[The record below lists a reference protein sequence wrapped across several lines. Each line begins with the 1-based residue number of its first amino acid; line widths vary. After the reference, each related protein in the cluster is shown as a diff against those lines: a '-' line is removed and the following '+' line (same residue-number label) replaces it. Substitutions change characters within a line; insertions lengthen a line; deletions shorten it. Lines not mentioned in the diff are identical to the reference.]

1 MIALSF
7 FFLVAIISVSSYNK
21 RETKDLRALEWL
33 SVSESNIKDD
43 SFTNFEEYYIKSLN
57 NFETRNVRAVSND
70 GGSASSGSG
79 ISDDDLNDCAYS
91 IEATAFSLVSTSL
104 HTLVTQCTSSLQSD
118 DQYNFTV
125 TLTNSNFT
133 THSQDSD
140 LLYAD
145 KFELGKKYKVHVI
158 ANCSLD
164 LCDDPLVMLSLN
176 VSVTNYTNRLLPYGK
191 ILKDNKMSNVDD
203 EAVTVLVN
211 SSKPIPIF
219 SGKYRKI
226 YVRRRSIHRLLSI
239 HFTMHSSILLSIIHP
254 LYYPFIHFTIH
265 HSSIILSIHPFYYP
279 SFIHYTIHSSILL
292 SIIHP
297 LYYPFIHYTIHH
309 SSILLS
315 IHPLYYPFIHFT
327 IHHSSIILSIHPFYY
342 PF

>member
-21 RETKDLRALEWL
+21 RETKDLRALEWI
-33 SVSESNIKDD
+33 SVSESNDKDD
-43 SFTNFEEYYIKSLN
+43 TFTNFEKYIKSLN

-70 GGSASSGSG
+70 GGSAFSGSG

-125 TLTNSNFT
+125 TSTNSNFT
-133 THSQDSD
+133 TYSQDSD

-145 KFELGKKYKVHVI
+145 KFELGKKYKVNVI

-176 VSVTNYTNRLLPYGK
+176 VSVMNYTNRLLPYGK
-191 ILKDNKMSNVDD
+191 ILKDHKMNNVDD

-211 SSKPIPIF
+211 GSKPIPIF

-226 YVRRRSIHRLLSI
+226 YVRHRSIHKLFIHPFYYAFI
-239 HFTMHSSILLSIIHP
+239 HFTMHSSILLSILIYRSHQMA
-254 LYYPFIHFTIH
+254 
-265 HSSIILSIHPFYYP
+265 
-279 SFIHYTIHSSILL
+279 SFR
-292 SIIHP
+292 
-297 LYYPFIHYTIHH
+297 
-309 SSILLS
+309 
-315 IHPLYYPFIHFT
+315 
-327 IHHSSIILSIHPFYY
+327 
-342 PF
+342 